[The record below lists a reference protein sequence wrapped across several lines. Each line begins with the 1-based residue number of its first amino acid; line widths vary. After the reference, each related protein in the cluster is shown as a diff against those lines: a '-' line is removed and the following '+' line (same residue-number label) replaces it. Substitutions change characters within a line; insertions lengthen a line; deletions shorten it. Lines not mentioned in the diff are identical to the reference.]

1 MAVGRGV
8 AVGRGRGLSE
18 GPQNSKP
25 GDRACNGRGQLRPA
39 GASGLVG
46 PQAAPCPVAGFM
58 ELVVVT
64 FVFSFQQLLGYQRAQ
79 WSLVGYTNANFNF
92 YRSK

>member
-1 MAVGRGV
+1 MAVR
-8 AVGRGRGLSE
+8 
-18 GPQNSKP
+18 
-25 GDRACNGRGQLRPA
+25 RAAEQQTRRLHLLRPA